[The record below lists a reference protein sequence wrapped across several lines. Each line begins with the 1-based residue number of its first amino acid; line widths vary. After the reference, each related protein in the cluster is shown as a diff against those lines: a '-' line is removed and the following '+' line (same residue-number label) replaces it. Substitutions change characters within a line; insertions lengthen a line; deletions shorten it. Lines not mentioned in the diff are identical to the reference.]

1 MSDILPYIIGYGV
14 PIGTLLA
21 ALVGMVLAMG
31 AALVWP
37 RLIVLLYVTILM
49 LFPQS
54 SSYGLEEAANA
65 TVVYVK
71 GTRTFFFSFLDMMI
85 FGTWLIAVLY
95 GRLLFRNREPLGP
108 LMKFYIGFAL
118 VFMGHVVVGFL
129 DPDHPFLLDFYGRG
143 VVNILWQGMLAS
155 LLLTVIKTE
164 KDLRALI
171 VLMLVCIVA
180 RELFGMVRYVFLG
193 GDPQNAYATIDKL
206 NVKITFWD
214 INDSVLAAFV
224 FAYGTWKLLAERV
237 EELSWRFAFLG
248 MAGLGALTAV
258 LSARRTAQ
266 GGILLAAM
274 ALAWLLPRG
283 RRWPVVA
290 ALLVLAPLAVVVT
303 SARSDG
309 QGSAI
314 ERLFFDVKTDAYSD
328 PRKSR
333 FYELETAWRTLRD
346 KPIFGL
352 GPGGSF
358 KVWSQYGLE
367 YHGGRFDYVHS
378 GFGHVMLKLGFVGLF
393 FYVGLFVSYV
403 VYVFKHWRSLPRQY
417 QGLVAASV
425 AAFAAQ
431 MPNMFVGTPVG
442 EIRTMMVL
450 GLIFALPFLAV
461 RMARRSEACRAEAER
476 PASLPSGAKLAA
488 GT

>member
-21 ALVGMVLAMG
+21 ALVGIVLAMG

-37 RLIVLLYVTILM
+37 RLIVLMYVAILM

-54 SSYGLEEAANA
+54 SSYGLEDAANA
-65 TVVYVK
+65 SIVYVK

-85 FGTWLIAVLY
+85 FGTWLMAVLY
-95 GRLLFRNREPLGP
+95 GRLFFRNREPLGP
-108 LMKFYIGFAL
+108 LMKFYLGFAL
-118 VFMGHVVVGFL
+118 VFLGHVLVGFF

-143 VVNILWQGMLAS
+143 VVNIFWQGMLVA

-164 KDLRALI
+164 KDLKTLI

-193 GDPQNAYATIDKL
+193 GDPQNAYATIQKL

-224 FAYGTWKLLAERV
+224 FAFASWKLLAERV
-237 EELSWRFAFLG
+237 EKLSWRFAYLG

-266 GGILLAAM
+266 GGLLLAALV
-274 ALAWLLPRG
+274 LAWLLPRG
-283 RRWPVVA
+283 RRWPVVV
-290 ALLVLAPLAVVVT
+290 ALMLMAPLAVLVT
-303 SARSDG
+303 SARTEAPGNLADKL
-309 QGSAI
+309 
-314 ERLFFDVKTDAYSD
+314 LFDMRSDAYSD

-333 FYELETAWRTLRD
+333 FYELETAWRTVRETPL
-346 KPIFGL
+346 FGV

-358 KVWSQYGLE
+358 KAWSHYGLE
-367 YHGGRFDYVHS
+367 YHQGRYDYVHS
-378 GFGHVMLKLGFVGLF
+378 GFGHVMLKMGFVGLF
-393 FYVGLFVSYV
+393 FYVALFVSYL
-403 VYVFKHWRSLPRQY
+403 VYVFRHWRSLPRHY

-425 AAFAAQ
+425 AAFASQ

-450 GLIFALPFLAV
+450 GLIFAIPFLAV
-461 RMARRSEACRAEAER
+461 RMAKRSDAG
-476 PASLPSGAKLAA
+476 PAISTQPTVVSGAGEAA
-488 GT
+488 ARA

>member
-1 MSDILPYIIGYGV
+1 MRDILPYIIGYGV

-37 RLIVLLYVTILM
+37 RLIVLLYVAILM
-49 LFPQS
+49 LFPMS
-54 SSYGLEEAANA
+54 SSYGLEDAANA
-65 TVVYVK
+65 SVVYVK

-85 FGTWLIAVLY
+85 FGTWLMAVLY
-95 GRLLFRNREPLGP
+95 GRLFYRNREPLGP
-108 LMKFYIGFAL
+108 LMKFYLGFAL
-118 VFMGHVVVGFL
+118 VFLGHVVVGFL

-143 VVNILWQGMLAS
+143 VINIFWQGMLVA

-164 KDLRALI
+164 KDLKTLI

-193 GDPQNAYATIDKL
+193 GDPQNAYATIQKL

-214 INDSVLAAFV
+214 INDSILAAFV
-224 FAYGTWKLLAERV
+224 FAFATWKLLAERV
-237 EELSWRFAFLG
+237 EKLSWRFAYLG

-283 RRWPVVA
+283 RRWPVVVA
-290 ALLVLAPLAVVVT
+290 FLVLAPLAFVVT
-303 SARSDG
+303 SARTETP
-309 QGSAI
+309 GSVI
-314 ERLFFDVKTDAYSD
+314 DKVFFDVHNDAYSD

-352 GPGGSF
+352 GPSGSF

-367 YHGGRFDYVHS
+367 YHAGRFDYVHS

-393 FYVGLFVSYV
+393 FYVGLFVSYL
-403 VYVFKHWRSLPRQY
+403 VYVFRHWRSLPRHY

-450 GLIFALPFLAV
+450 GLVFAIPFLAV
-461 RMARRSEACRAEAER
+461 RMAKR
-476 PASLPSGAKLAA
+476 SGAGATASAEPPLASDGNA
-488 GT
+488 VVARA